1 MSKLKLAI
9 LAILAVVLVDFA
21 LENGQAV
28 PVLTLFKHP
37 LVTVP
42 TYLLAYTSLALGLV
56 IGWSAYALRARR
68 KRRDLAAQ
76 AAPAAAAAPVTSAQ
90 QGQEPQANQAGDQA
104 Q

>member
-42 TYLLAYTSLALGLV
+42 TYLLAYISLALGLV

-76 AAPAAAAAPVTSAQ
+76 AAAALRQRDLIFRRGTPRSSNRR
-90 QGQEPQANQAGDQA
+90 P
-104 Q
+104 